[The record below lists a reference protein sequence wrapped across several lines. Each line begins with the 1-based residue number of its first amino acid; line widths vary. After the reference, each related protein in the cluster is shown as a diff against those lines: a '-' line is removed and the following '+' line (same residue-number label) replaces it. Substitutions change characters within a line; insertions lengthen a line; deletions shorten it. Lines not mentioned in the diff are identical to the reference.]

1 VESKF
6 VPYNS
11 FPHKAGYYYDEMA
24 VRFNQTQKEV
34 KMPRDL
40 LDIPIGTTVKSSDR
54 APVDGDWEFVEHIG
68 SSNCRPSAKE
78 RKVYLFRGQL
88 LPVCKR
94 CGERGIWKLISHR
107 FEIPPDK
114 DNTPFVLKAVRGDRP
129 DVPYPAGSK
138 RLK

>member
-1 VESKF
+1 

-11 FPHKAGYYYDEMA
+11 FPHKAGYYYNKMA
-24 VRFNQTQKEV
+24 LGFNQAQKEV

-40 LDIPIGTTVKSSDR
+40 LDIPIGTTVRSSDR

-78 RKVYLFRGQL
+78 RKVYLFRGQV
-88 LPVCKR
+88 LPICKR
-94 CGERGIWKLISHR
+94 CGKRGIWKLISHR

-138 RLK
+138 R